1 MVKKVHNKAKEA
13 KKQADQGVK
22 KALNQIAKKEK
33 KVVEEGTKS
42 KISRR
47 FNKLRVKSGELD
59 KKGVVYVGHLPKGFN
74 EKEL

>member
-1 MVKKVHNKAKEA
+1 MAP
-13 KKQADQGVK
+13 
-22 KALNQIAKKEK
+22 NQIAKKDK

>member
-1 MVKKVHNKAKEA
+1 MVKKVTEA
-13 KKQADQGVK
+13 SSG
-22 KALNQIAKKEK
+22 EK
-33 KVVEEGTKS
+33 VSTKVVPS